1 VKSRIMKCTLLFG
14 AVLLLGACSADTN
27 VLGPASDN
35 TQVQQVQPVFAP
47 SRSNAEVA
55 TPNAPVPAVAP
66 RRGRY
71 AMAAS

>member
-1 VKSRIMKCTLLFG
+1 VKSRITKWILLSG
-14 AVLLLGACSADTN
+14 AALLLGACSADTD
-27 VLGPASDN
+27 VFGPASET

-55 TPNAPVPAVAP
+55 IPTAPVPAVVP

>member
-1 VKSRIMKCTLLFG
+1 MKSRITKWTLLFG
-14 AVLLLGACSADTN
+14 AVLLLGACNADTS

-35 TQVQQVQPVFAP
+35 TQVQQVQPVFTP
-47 SRSNAEVA
+47 SRSNVEAA
-55 TPNAPVPAVAP
+55 TPNVHVPAVAP